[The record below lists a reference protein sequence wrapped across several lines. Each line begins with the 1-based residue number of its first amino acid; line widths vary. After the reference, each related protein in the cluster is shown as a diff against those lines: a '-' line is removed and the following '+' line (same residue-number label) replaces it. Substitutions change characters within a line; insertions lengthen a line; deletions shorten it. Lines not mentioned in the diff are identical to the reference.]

1 MRDALKM
8 VAHDKT
14 TIRRDYLLKDYLVD
28 AAPHHV
34 VGPFDVEAMRDA
46 ADFTGETVWLSGI
59 CDALSIPMVFVAQ
72 AKLDPPEV
80 EGVLAQ
86 QASFIR
92 S

>member
-1 MRDALKM
+1 
-8 VAHDKT
+8 
-14 TIRRDYLLKDYLVD
+14 
-28 AAPHHV
+28 
-34 VGPFDVEAMRDA
+34 MRDA